1 LRNIILKRVAFLAV
15 AAQMRIL
22 INLIY
27 GSGYK
32 VGVMQFNSFGD
43 IFSQT
48 LGLLCNSDNQ
58 RIPTRI
64 VIVPTFRNV
73 NKEKFNKHLYL
84 EIKSIVEANTE
95 HKCLKLNRLLQKLLI
110 KLLDF
115 NVEIKNP
122 TFVSRKMITSA
133 QLEMNRDELKPYLKL
148 LKCRDSSFQKFQK
161 TLRFFGISEN
171 YAVVAIRSPNSTK
184 SLEPVYSERIRS
196 SNLSNLSSTL
206 RYLSSKYDHVIVIS
220 DEKLV
225 SSFGENV
232 IQYKY
237 HSIRN
242 HLMDYMIPANAKLL
256 VGNLYGVSDTRMLR
270 ENGEYIAI
278 DVPLLSLHWNINVDF
293 ALPKMIKSRS
303 TNLPIEI
310 SQIYDNR
317 YFNRHGFTE
326 ACESSFIFV
335 DNSEEDI
342 CAFVKEVLE
351 ARKYI
356 NPIGLDEAA
365 QRISIENSYLNVLG
379 KTASISYE
387 MPSSSGLG
395 TPIEAEISSKFHLCY
410 RQ

>member
-1 LRNIILKRVAFLAV
+1 
-15 AAQMRIL
+15 
-22 INLIY
+22 
-27 GSGYK
+27 
-32 VGVMQFNSFGD
+32 
-43 IFSQT
+43 
-48 LGLLCNSDNQ
+48 
-58 RIPTRI
+58 
-64 VIVPTFRNV
+64 
-73 NKEKFNKHLYL
+73 
-84 EIKSIVEANTE
+84 
-95 HKCLKLNRLLQKLLI
+95 
-110 KLLDF
+110 
-115 NVEIKNP
+115 
-122 TFVSRKMITSA
+122 
-133 QLEMNRDELKPYLKL
+133 
-148 LKCRDSSFQKFQK
+148 
-161 TLRFFGISEN
+161 
-171 YAVVAIRSPNSTK
+171 
-184 SLEPVYSERIRS
+184 
-196 SNLSNLSSTL
+196 
-206 RYLSSKYDHVIVIS
+206 
-220 DEKLV
+220 
-225 SSFGENV
+225 
-232 IQYKY
+232 
-237 HSIRN
+237 
-242 HLMDYMIPANAKLL
+242 MDYMIPANAKLL

>member
-1 LRNIILKRVAFLAV
+1 MVFSAI
-15 AAQMRIL
+15 AAQTRFL
-22 INLIY
+22 LNLIY
-27 GSGYK
+27 GKGYK

-48 LGLLCNSDNQ
+48 LGLLFNSDNQ
-58 RIPTRI
+58 RIPTR
-64 VIVPTFRNV
+64 VILVPTFRRI
-73 NKEKFNKHLYL
+73 NKERFNKHLYR
-84 EIKSIVEANTE
+84 EIKSIVEDNTE

-110 KLLDF
+110 RLLDF
-115 NVEIKNP
+115 NVEIKNS

-133 QLEMNRDELKPYLKL
+133 QLNLNRDELKPYLKL

-161 TLRFFGISEN
+161 TLRFFDISQN
-171 YAVVAIRSPNSTK
+171 YAVVAIRSQNSTK
-184 SLEPVYSERIRS
+184 SLEPLYSERIRS
-196 SNLSNLSSTL
+196 SNLCNLSSTL

-225 SSFGENV
+225 SNFGENV
-232 IQYKY
+232 IQYK
-237 HSIRN
+237 HHPIRD

-256 VGNLYGVSDTRMLR
+256 VGNLYGVTDARMLR

-293 ALPKMIKSRS
+293 ALPKIIKSRS

-317 YFNRHGFTE
+317 YFSRHKYTD
-326 ACESSFIFV
+326 ACESSFVFL
-335 DNSEEDI
+335 DNSEDEI
-342 CAFVKEVLE
+342 LAFVKEVLE
-351 ARKYI
+351 TRKYI
-356 NPIGLDEAA
+356 NPTEFDEAT
-365 QRISIENSYLNVLG
+365 QRISMENSYLNALG

-387 MPSSSGLG
+387 KPSSSGLG
-395 TPIEAEISSKFHLCY
+395 TPIEAQISSKFHLCY